1 MIKMMWGFGFG
12 GLWMLLL
19 MVGVVFVIVWA
30 VQSGTSDRQVARPRR
45 AVEIL
50 EERYARGDIDREEF
64 LSRQAELES

>member
-64 LSRQAELES
+64 LSRQAELE

>member
-1 MIKMMWGFGFG
+1 MMWGFEFG

>member
-64 LSRQAELES
+64 LSRQTELES

>member
-1 MIKMMWGFGFG
+1 
-12 GLWMLLL
+12 MLLF
-19 MVGVVFVIVWA
+19 MVGVVFVIIWA

-64 LSRQAELES
+64 LSRHAELES

>member
-19 MVGVVFVIVWA
+19 IVGVVFVIVWA
-30 VQSGTSDRQVARPRR
+30 VQSGTGDGRSYRPRR

-64 LSRQAELES
+64 LSRQAELE

>member
-1 MIKMMWGFGFG
+1 MMWGFGFA

-30 VQSGTSDRQVARPRR
+30 VQSGTRDRQVARPPR
-45 AVEIL
+45 AAEIL

-64 LSRQAELES
+64 LSRQTELES

>member
-1 MIKMMWGFGFG
+1 MMWGFGFG

-30 VQSGTSDRQVARPRR
+30 VQGGTGDGRGDRPRR

-50 EERYARGDIDREEF
+50 EERYARGDIDRDEF